1 MAVVITY
8 VCELHEGVHARPAG
22 YIARLCNLFQ
32 ADIDW
37 ENTVRDYWQMQKAP
51 SR

>member
-37 ENTVRDYWQMQKAP
+37 KTPYGLLAMQKAP